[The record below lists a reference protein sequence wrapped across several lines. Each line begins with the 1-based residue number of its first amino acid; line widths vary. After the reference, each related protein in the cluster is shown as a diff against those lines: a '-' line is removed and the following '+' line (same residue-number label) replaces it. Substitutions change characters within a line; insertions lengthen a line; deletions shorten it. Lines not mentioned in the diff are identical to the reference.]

1 MCWKNW
7 TRKIKENR
15 QNLEKYY
22 TFKDSPNSTKCWWNF
37 NFKGRSSRGKYI
49 IQVHRQPDCIYV
61 YFEKPTGEKR
71 SALQNE
77 TEEERSAL
85 RKKIENKRIK
95 LRKKIIGNLEQLIQD
110 NIKDKRWDFGLAGAG
125 KSLGKGKI
133 KYKIVNKNLTPIDDH
148 QKMIDIMILIA
159 ENLQAIETGGRSL

>member
-1 MCWKNW
+1 MCWENW
-7 TRKIKENR
+7 TSNITRNEQNK

-77 TEEERSAL
+77 TEEERIALQDEIKKERIAL
-85 RKKIENKRIK
+85 RE
-95 LRKKIIGNLEQLIQD
+95 KIIGNLEQLIE
-110 NIKDKRWDFGLAGAG
+110 DKRWDFGLAGAG

-159 ENLQAIETGGRSL
+159 ENLHTIETGGRSL